1 MSFVSGQ
8 WGQELHIFN
17 QSFDTLVKLPVCQW
31 SVNVIKGFVFE
42 YSAEAGQAQN
52 ENVMVKT
59 KVRFD
64 QRNLL
69 LTRSQNWCTNHLALT
84 DWVLSVLSCINLLN

>member
-1 MSFVSGQ
+1 MPLCRLSVAS
-8 WGQELHIFN
+8 EVKNCIFSIK
-17 QSFDTLVKLPVCQW
+17 SFDTLVKLPVCQW

-59 KVRFD
+59 KVRFH

-69 LTRSQNWCTNHLALT
+69 LTKSQNWCTNHLALT
-84 DWVLSVLSCINLLN
+84 D